1 MLFDSYG
8 KFIFYDGAMG
18 TMLQNAGLKPGQRP
32 DIMNM
37 TMADTVEK
45 IHSMYLEAGSDIICT
60 NTFGSNALNLERTGY
75 SPEDVIT
82 AAVSIAKRAVARH
95 ASSVPALVALDL
107 GPTGRILEPTGELD
121 PERAY
126 ELFKEMA
133 VAGEKAGA
141 DLVAIE
147 TMSDIEELKTAM
159 SAVKENTSLPILA
172 TMTFEKSGRTF
183 MGCTAGSFVEA
194 AELLGAAAVGINC
207 SLEPVQMLDTA
218 KQIAKAAKLP
228 LIVKPNAGLPDRVSG
243 KYHYHTGAEDFAA
256 QMLPFAEIGAR
267 IVGGCC
273 GTTPDYIRALR
284 EAFLKL

>member
-18 TMLQNAGLKPGQRP
+18 TMLQNAGLKPGERP

-37 TMADTVEK
+37 TMPDTVEN
-45 IHSMYLEAGSDIICT
+45 IHKMYVEAGSDIICA

-75 SPEDVIT
+75 SPEEVIT
-82 AAVSIAKRAVARH
+82 AAVAIAKRAIAAAH
-95 ASSVPALVALDL
+95 APSKVALDI
-107 GPTGRILEPTGELD
+107 GPTGWILEPTGELE

-126 ELFKEMA
+126 ELFQEMA

-141 DLVAIE
+141 DFAAIE
-147 TMSDIEELKTAM
+147 TMSDIGELKVAM
-159 SAVKENTSLPILA
+159 SAVKENTALPILA

-183 MGCTAGSFVEA
+183 MGYTPESFVEE

-207 SLEPVQMLDTA
+207 SLEPAQMLETA
-218 KQIAKAAKLP
+218 KRIAKATSLP
-228 LIVKPNAGLPDRVSG
+228 LIVKPNAGLPNRENG
-243 KYHYHTGAEDFAA
+243 KYHYHTGAEEFAA

-284 EAFLKL
+284 EAFLY